1 MTAILRIAVPSPL
14 RQLFDYL
21 PPVGLPPADL
31 SPDAIQRLPVGVR
44 VRVPFGRRELVGILV
59 EVLPASAA
67 GVAQLKPALEILDT
81 EPALPP
87 ELLEL
92 VAWASA
98 YYHHPLGEC
107 LLQALPAELRR
118 GEPLQAH
125 EQRWRLTVAGLALP
139 AGAMARARQQSHA
152 HAMLLREGS
161 VAAADL
167 ARLDL
172 KREHL
177 RALQQ
182 RGLVESFEAPALVGP
197 AVTAPV
203 AEAPLVPSAEQ
214 QAAID
219 TVRAGLGVFGC
230 FLLDGVTGSGK
241 TEVYLQLLAEVIA
254 RGEQALVLIPEIGL
268 SPQTRARFER
278 RLAAPVAVLHSGLN
292 DSERLAAWR
301 AARSGRAGVVLG
313 TRSAAFTGFHKLGLI
328 IVDEEH
334 DSSYKQQDGFRY
346 SARDVA
352 IKRAASMGIPI
363 LLGSATPSLESLHNA
378 LHGRY
383 RYLRLTERAG
393 AAVLPVVEVVDIRHA
408 PMPDGLA
415 PPVLAAIGATLERA
429 EQVLVFLNR
438 RGFAPTLLC
447 HDCGWIAQCPRCDV
461 RLTVHLAERRLVCH
475 HCTHAEPLARRC
487 TQCGSA
493 RLESRGP
500 GTERLEHAL
509 IRAFPSFPVIRID
522 RDTTQRKHA
531 MRDKVAEI
539 HLGQPSILVGTQ
551 MLAKGHH
558 FPAVTLVVMVDLDGG
573 LFSADPRGPERMGQL
588 LTQVAGRAGRA
599 GKAGRVLLQTHYP
612 QHPLIDG
619 LVRESYGHFAAG
631 LLVERQAASAPPFAH
646 FAVIRADAK
655 TLPEAEGLLA
665 DLRAAL
671 AEPAVACFGPL
682 PAPLTR
688 RAGLFRAQLVISA
701 PQRQPLHRA
710 LDRLVAAAEQH
721 PAGRR
726 VKWSIDVD
734 PVDFS

>member
-1 MTAILRIAVPSPL
+1 MTALLNPATAILRIAVPSPL

-21 PPVGLPPADL
+21 PPAAQPGLQQLRVGA
-31 SPDAIQRLPVGVR
+31 R
-44 VRVPFGRRELVGILV
+44 VRVPFGRREVIGILM
-59 EVLPASAA
+59 EVLPAGAA
-67 GVAQLKPALEILDT
+67 DAAQLKEALEILDA

-87 ELLEL
+87 ALLEL
-92 VAWASA
+92 VGWASA

-107 LLQALPAELRR
+107 LSQALPAELRR
-118 GEPLQAH
+118 GEPLLAR

-139 AGAMARARQQSHA
+139 SGAMARARQQSHA
-152 HAMLLREGS
+152 HAALLHEGTIG
-161 VAAADL
+161 AADL
-167 ARLDL
+167 ARLDIR
-172 KREHL
+172 REHL

-182 RGLVESFEAPALVGP
+182 RGLVESFEAAAGVGP
-197 AVTAPV
+197 AAPV
-203 AEAPLVPSAEQ
+203 PVGEAPLVPSAEQ
-214 QAAID
+214 RAAID
-219 TVRAGLGVFGC
+219 AVLAGLGGFTC

-292 DSERLAAWR
+292 DTERLAAWR
-301 AARSGRAGVVLG
+301 LARSGRAGVVLG
-313 TRSAAFTGFHKLGLI
+313 TRSAVFTGFHKLGLI

-334 DSSYKQQDGFRY
+334 DTSYKQQDGFRY

-352 IKRAASMGIPI
+352 IKRAASANVPI

-383 RYLRLTERAG
+383 RHLRLTERAG
-393 AAVLPVVEVVDIRHA
+393 AAVLPAVEVVDIRHA
-408 PMPDGLA
+408 PMTDGLA
-415 PPVLAAIGATLERA
+415 PAVLAAIGATLARA

-447 HDCGWIAQCPRCDV
+447 HDCGWIAECPRCDV

-475 HCTHAEPLARRC
+475 HCTHAEPLVRSCPAC
-487 TQCGSA
+487 SSA

-500 GTERLEHAL
+500 GTERLELAL
-509 IRAFPSFPVIRID
+509 TGAFPGFPVIRID

-539 HLGQPSILVGTQ
+539 RQGQPSILVGTQ

-573 LFSADPRGPERMGQL
+573 LFSADVRGPERMAQL

-599 GKAGRVLLQTHYP
+599 GKSGQVMLQTHYP
-612 QHPLIDG
+612 QHPLIEG
-619 LVRESYGHFAAG
+619 LVRQSYGDFASG
-631 LLVERQAASAPPFAH
+631 LLAERQAAGAPPFAY

-655 TLPEAEGLLA
+655 TLAEAEGLLA
-665 DLRAAL
+665 DLAAAL
-671 AEPAVACFGPL
+671 RGAAVSCIGPL
-682 PAPLTR
+682 PAPLMR
-688 RAGLFRAQLVISA
+688 RAGLFRAQLVLSA
-701 PQRQPLHRA
+701 AQRPPLHRA
-710 LDRLVAAAEQH
+710 LEQLTAAAEQH
-721 PAGRR
+721 PAARR
-726 VKWSIDVD
+726 VKWSVDVD
-734 PVDFS
+734 PVDFG